1 MAVPVGASPE
11 LERSA
16 TCPAEEGVAMDG
28 WMGKVTVSL
37 LGIPLGIVV
46 GAVLAVLFLIPRAT
60 TRSRRRR

>member
-1 MAVPVGASPE
+1 
-11 LERSA
+11 
-16 TCPAEEGVAMDG
+16 MDG

-46 GAVLAVLFLIPRAT
+46 GAVLAVPFLIPRAT